1 MMKNRVD
8 ELMKAGLTRQ
18 EIADFLC
25 CHASHVSRL
34 RLGRCNL
41 TPLQSRVLDH
51 LADSMGLPHL
61 TAAQFAS
68 AAATPPIGA
77 APGASAA
84 PSDFSPEGA
93 A

>member
-18 EIADFLC
+18 AIADCLC

-68 AAATPPIGA
+68 AAATPTCGA

>member
-18 EIADFLC
+18 AIADCLC

-68 AAATPPIGA
+68 AAATPPAA